1 MIVSCHSLISIFF
14 LLSFIFF
21 HQETKLPPIDTNK
34 FTRQKDA
41 VLNKLTAFEMTN
53 QTLRRMLRD
62 RHTEEADI
70 QRLAEQKDILMR
82 QLQSV
87 EREKEVC

>member
-1 MIVSCHSLISIFF
+1 M
-14 LLSFIFF
+14 
-21 HQETKLPPIDTNK
+21 
-34 FTRQKDA
+34 
-41 VLNKLTAFEMTN
+41 LNKLTAFEMTN